1 MSDAQRDAAGQLIF
15 QCLGGRLGW
24 NIHDMRRADAL
35 EIYIS
40 QGAKPGLG
48 GQLMAKKVT
57 PELAEIRG
65 IPSGIDLR
73 SPSRHPDILGADD
86 LVIKVEEFREATGYE
101 VPVSVKLGAGRIRD
115 DIKIASKDGFDF
127 VELDGMQGSTGAG
140 SAEVIDNVGIPTLPA
155 IIEALEALEEI
166 DARDK
171 IQLVLMGGLRDGV
184 DAVKALC
191 LGADAVAFGTSVIV
205 AGGCISCMQCHIGTC
220 VTGIATQDPEHEK
233 RYQPEVEA
241 SNIHRFLESVRWQI
255 AAITQALGYS
265 DVTSLNRD
273 DLVALTHEAA
283 DITGL
288 PYEPPMTG
296 ASQER
301 MGVLS

>member
-1 MSDAQRDAAGQLIF
+1 M
-15 QCLGGRLGW
+15 
-24 NIHDMRRADAL
+24 
-35 EIYIS
+35 
-40 QGAKPGLG
+40 
-48 GQLMAKKVT
+48 
-57 PELAEIRG
+57 
-65 IPSGIDLR
+65 
-73 SPSRHPDILGADD
+73 
-86 LVIKVEEFREATGYE
+86 
-101 VPVSVKLGAGRIRD
+101 
-115 DIKIASKDGFDF
+115 
-127 VELDGMQGSTGAG
+127 
-140 SAEVIDNVGIPTLPA
+140 GIPTLPA
-155 IIEALEALEEI
+155 IIEAIEALKEI

-205 AGGCISCMQCHIGTC
+205 AGGCISCMQCHIGQC

-255 AAITQALGYS
+255 AAITRGLGYD

-273 DLVALTHEAA
+273 DLVALTPEAA

-288 PYEPPMTG
+288 PYEPPMADAAQG
-296 ASQER
+296 QV
-301 MGVLS
+301 GVTS